1 MPESNAF
8 PHHRTGIG
16 RQSPSVIAGNF
27 WDGSTVLL
35 LVGIQHKVAP
45 GRSEYVLSGMSISVV
60 KNGGVLYTAATI
72 TYVNEISGYGSFYPG
87 EAAAARYDIIAEL
100 GTLRYFER
108 FEARA
113 FVESLL
119 AYRSHIIQS
128 ERLQ

>member
-1 MPESNAF
+1 MLR
-8 PHHRTGIG
+8 H
-16 RQSPSVIAGNF
+16 SPFIVGGDCG
-27 WDGSTVLL
+27 DGPATLL
-35 LVGIQHKVAP
+35 LVGVQHEVAL
-45 GRSEYVLSGMSISVV
+45 GGIEYVISGMSGSVV
-60 KNGGVLYTAATI
+60 KNGGGLYTAATI